1 MTTTTEAATPRA
13 TPWWFWVVAGVS
25 LLWTAFGGFDYTMS
39 HVQGEAY
46 MRSAGMTDPQLAF
59 MAAYPS
65 WMHAVW
71 AVGVWGSVAGSLL
84 LLARS
89 RWSMHAFALSTLGAV
104 GSLIHTATAP
114 GGEVM
119 GGLAFPIVIVVICIL
134 LAGFAWAMTKR
145 GVLR

>member
-1 MTTTTEAATPRA
+1 MTTATESAGPRS

-25 LLWTAFGGFDYTMS
+25 LLWNAFGGFDYTMS